1 MVWWFMNKKTQRRK
15 DKPGHSKTR
24 QKHNKYKVKKQ
35 YAKYVSIKNVAHS
48 KGQKGGKRPCIVAN
62 LINHEGLGNKLGI
75 FGAALIVKEKVN
87 LPICIMGTATPH
99 SSRDYAS
106 LFDAEPVPWPMDINN
121 MKDVMKS
128 RVNDTSAFSKNT
140 LDYTNANVGK
150 NIKITSILYQ
160 HYKSHL
166 PIVPKMKEMLM
177 RREFNKEQ
185 YKPYKIPSEMAT
197 AFIHVRQGDY
207 KNLSWEQPDTYYINA
222 LTKLN
227 ELDTDNAI
235 ETILVFSDNISWC
248 ETQMDKWRKIAPK
261 KKIET
266 KEGDELQTLYMM
278 MQCKAGAIIS
288 GSTFSA
294 WGAMLGAN
302 ENPKSIILYPKN
314 IRQFHGATNPMSFPD
329 RWQYISD

>member
-1 MVWWFMNKKTQRRK
+1 MAWWFTNKKTQRQK
-15 DKPGHSKTR
+15 HKPRHSKTR

-35 YAKYVSIKNVAHS
+35 YAKYISIKNAPRY
-48 KGQKGGKRPCIVAN
+48 KGQKGGKQPCIVAN

-87 LPICIMGTATPH
+87 LPICIMGTVTPH
-99 SSRDYAS
+99 SSKDYAS
-106 LFDAEPVPWPMDINN
+106 LFDAEPVPWPVDINN
-121 MKDVMKS
+121 MKDVMKTRDDDRS
-128 RVNDTSAFSKNT
+128 PFSKNT
-140 LDYTNANVGK
+140 VDYTNDDVGK
-150 NIKITSILYQ
+150 DIKIGAILYQ

-177 RREFNKEQ
+177 RREFGKEE
-185 YKPYKIPSEMAT
+185 YKPYKLPSDTAT

-207 KNLSWEQPDTYYINA
+207 KNFSWEQPETYYTNA

-227 ELDTDNAI
+227 ELDTDNTI
-235 ETILVFSDNISWC
+235 ENILVFSDNISWC
-248 ETQMDKWRKIAPK
+248 ETQMDKWRDLVPK

-266 KEGDELQTLYMM
+266 KDADELQTLYMM

-314 IRQFHGATNPMSFPD
+314 IKQFHGATNPMSFPD
-329 RWQYISD
+329 RWQAVSD